1 MGRVSVLGGSCTSVR
16 ANGALR
22 GIVRAPLTPEWPL
35 HPPSHIVIF
44 GATGDLALRKLIP
57 ALASLAAKNQ
67 PSNGFHVVGMSRA
80 VKTSEQY
87 RADVR
92 AAMPPELLEA
102 WTKLEPR
109 VTYCPGDVNLAP
121 DVKRLSEHLDALP
134 GGATSGRLFYLSLKP
149 ALFADAIRRL
159 SEVGL
164 IKSREGDEEIWRRV
178 VVEKPFGHDLKSAV
192 ELNQHLHRH
201 MRESQIYRIDHYLGK
216 ETVQNILGFRF
227 HNAIF
232 EPLWNRQHVE
242 LIQITVA
249 EELGMERGRAAY
261 YDETGALS
269 DMMQNHMLQVLSL
282 VTMEPPSSLDATSVR
297 AQKVA
302 VLEALRPPSRK
313 NMSRECIRARYT
325 PGTIKGEAV
334 PGYMQEEG
342 VVPTSTTESY
352 VAVRCEI
359 DTWRWAGVPILLRH
373 GKRLPQRFTEVQV
386 QFRTPPIQLFN
397 RPEGISDDDFRE
409 KLRSG
414 ELCQNRPNVLKLSLQ
429 PRERIGLSFGVKR
442 PGPAMVMAP
451 ASLSFDYQDA
461 FKSQSPAA
469 YERLLLDALLGD
481 ATLFLRGDEIEAS
494 WSFADAL
501 HRAWKE
507 EPTPILEY
515 AAGTWGPDA
524 ADGLFHGCEG
534 GWTRG

>member
-1 MGRVSVLGGSCTSVR
+1 
-16 ANGALR
+16 
-22 GIVRAPLTPEWPL
+22 
-35 HPPSHIVIF
+35 
-44 GATGDLALRKLIP
+44 
-57 ALASLAAKNQ
+57 
-67 PSNGFHVVGMSRA
+67 MSRTE
-80 VKTSEQY
+80 KTSEAY
-87 RADVR
+87 RAEVR
-92 AAMPPELLEA
+92 AAMPPELQEA
-102 WTKLEPR
+102 WKRLEPN
-109 VTYCPGDVNLAP
+109 VSYCRGDVNEAA
-121 DVKRLSEHLDALP
+121 DVKRLSEHLGALP
-134 GGATSGRLFYLSLKP
+134 GGNKCGRLFYLSLKP
-149 ALFADAIRRL
+149 ALFSDAVTRL
-159 SEVGL
+159 SEAGL
-164 IKSREGDEEIWRRV
+164 LKSHEGDEQVWRRV
-178 VVEKPFGHDLKSAV
+178 VIEKPFGTNLKTAV

-201 MRESQIYRIDHYLGK
+201 LRESQIYRIDHYLGK

-282 VTMEPPSSLDATSVR
+282 VTMEPPSSLDAKSVR

-302 VLEALRPPSRK
+302 VLEALHPPSQK
-313 NMSRECIRARYT
+313 AMARESIRARYT
-325 PGTIKGEAV
+325 SGTVKGQTV

-342 VVPTSTTESY
+342 VLPTSSTESF

-373 GKRLPQRFTEVQV
+373 GKRMPQRFTEVQV

-414 ELCQNRPNVLKLSLQ
+414 DLCQTRPNVLSLSLQ

-442 PGPAMVMAP
+442 PGSSMVMAP
-451 ASLSFDYQDA
+451 ASLSFDYQDT

-469 YERLLLDALLGD
+469 YERLLLDVLLGD

-494 WSFADAL
+494 WAFADAL
-501 HRAWKE
+501 HHGWKE
-507 EPTPILEY
+507 NAAPLLEY
-515 AAGTWGPDA
+515 PAGTWGPEEAND
-524 ADGLFHGCEG
+524 LFHGCEG
-534 GWTRG
+534 GWSRG

>member
-1 MGRVSVLGGSCTSVR
+1 V
-16 ANGALR
+16 
-22 GIVRAPLTPEWPL
+22 
-35 HPPSHIVIF
+35 HPSHIVIF
-44 GATGDLALRKLIP
+44 GAGGDLALRKLLP
-57 ALASLAAKNQ
+57 ALTNLSSKGQ
-67 PSNGFHVVGMSRA
+67 PANGFHVVGMARTE
-80 VKTSEQY
+80 KTNEQY
-87 RADVR
+87 RAEVR
-92 AAMPPELLEA
+92 DAMPKELLEA
-102 WTKLEPR
+102 WKKLEPN
-109 VTYCPGDVNLAP
+109 VTYCRGDVNIEA
-121 DVKRLSEHLDALP
+121 DVKRLRDHLDALP
-134 GGATSGRLFYLSLKP
+134 GGKDAGRLFYLSLKP
-149 ALFADAIRRL
+149 ALFAEAITTL
-159 SEVGL
+159 SEAGL
-164 IKSREGDEEIWRRV
+164 LECIESDENRWRRV
-178 VVEKPFGHDLKSAV
+178 VIEKPFGHDLKSAI

-201 MRESQIYRIDHYLGK
+201 LRELQIYRIDHYLGK

-282 VTMEPPSSLDATSVR
+282 VTMEPPSSLDAKSVR

-313 NMSRECIRARYT
+313 KMAKDCVRARYT
-325 PGTIKGEAV
+325 PGTIKDQQV
-334 PGYMQEEG
+334 PGYLQEEG
-342 VVPTSTTESY
+342 VKPDSSTETF

-373 GKRLPQRFTEVQV
+373 GKRMPTRFTEVQV

-397 RPEGISDDDFRE
+397 RPAGLSDDEFRE
-409 KLRSG
+409 MLRSG
-414 ELCQNRPNVLKLSLQ
+414 ELCQTRPNVLSLQIQ

-442 PGPAMVMAP
+442 PGPSMVMAP

-461 FKSQSPAA
+461 FKVQSAAA
-469 YERLLLDALLGD
+469 YERLLLDAMLGD

-494 WSFADAL
+494 WGFADAL
-501 HRAWKE
+501 HAAWKE
-507 EPTPILEY
+507 GAPQLLEY
-515 AAGTWGPDA
+515 PAGTWGPDESM
-524 ADGLFHGCEG
+524 DLFHGCEG
-534 GWTRG
+534 GWTHG

>member
-1 MGRVSVLGGSCTSVR
+1 MKT
-16 ANGALR
+16 
-22 GIVRAPLTPEWPL
+22 
-35 HPPSHIVIF
+35 PSHVVIF

-57 ALASLAAKNQ
+57 ALASLGAKNQ
-67 PSNGFHVVGMSRA
+67 PGNGFQIIGMSRA
-80 VKTSEQY
+80 EKSTEAY
-87 RADVR
+87 RAEVR
-92 AAMPPELLEA
+92 AAMTPDLLEA
-102 WTKLEPR
+102 WSKIEQC
-109 VTYCPGDVNLAP
+109 VTYCRGDVNQAA

-134 GGATSGRLFYLSLKP
+134 GGKDTGRLFYLSLKP
-149 ALFADAIRRL
+149 ALFADAITTL
-159 SEVGL
+159 SEAGL
-164 IKSREGDEEIWRRV
+164 LAAREDDEDRWRRV
-178 VVEKPFGHDLKSAV
+178 VIEKPFGHDLKSAV
-192 ELNQHLHRH
+192 ALNQHLHNH
-201 MRESQIYRIDHYLGK
+201 LREFQIYRIDHYLGK

-232 EPLWNRQHVE
+232 EPLWNRNHVE

-269 DMMQNHMLQVLSL
+269 DMMQNHMLQVLSM
-282 VTMEPPSSLDATSVR
+282 VTMEPPSSLDAKSVR

-313 NMSRECIRARYT
+313 NMARECVRAQYTGGNIR
-325 PGTIKGEAV
+325 GTSV

-342 VVPTSTTESY
+342 VRPGSKTESY

-373 GKRLPQRFTEVQV
+373 GKRMPNRFTEVQV
-386 QFRTPPIQLFN
+386 QFRTAPIQLFN

-414 ELCQNRPNVLKLSLQ
+414 ELCQSRPNVLSLSLQ

-442 PGPAMVMAP
+442 PGPSMVMAP
-451 ASLSFDYQDA
+451 AALSFDYQDT

-481 ATLFLRGDEIEAS
+481 ATLFLRGDEVEAS
-494 WSFADAL
+494 WHFADAL
-501 HRAWKE
+501 HSAWQE
-507 EPTPILEY
+507 DGTPLREY
-515 AAGTWGPDA
+515 AAGTWGPDESM
-524 ADGLFHGCEG
+524 DLFHGCEG
-534 GWTRG
+534 GWTRGL

>member
-1 MGRVSVLGGSCTSVR
+1 M
-16 ANGALR
+16 R
-22 GIVRAPLTPEWPL
+22 GVAEEYRPRSSLPERPLNAPV
-35 HPPSHIVIF
+35 HIVIF
-44 GATGDLALRKLIP
+44 GAGGDLALRKLIP
-57 ALASLAAKNQ
+57 ALASLAAKGQ
-67 PSNGFHVVGMSRA
+67 PANGFQVIGISRTA
-80 VKTSEQY
+80 KTSEAY
-87 RADVR
+87 RAEVR
-92 AAMPPELLEA
+92 AAMPPELVDAWSKIEA
-102 WTKLEPR
+102 N
-109 VTYCPGDVNLAP
+109 VSYFPGDVNQAA
-121 DVKRLSEHLDALP
+121 DVKRLRVHLDSLP
-134 GGATSGRLFYLSLKP
+134 GGNHCGRLFYLSLKP
-149 ALFADAIRRL
+149 ALFADAVTRL
-159 SEVGL
+159 SEEGL
-164 IKSREGDEEIWRRV
+164 LEARESDEKCWRRV
-178 VVEKPFGHDLKSAV
+178 VIEKPFGHDLKTAV

-201 MRESQIYRIDHYLGK
+201 LRENQIYRIDHYLGK

-269 DMMQNHMLQVLSL
+269 DMLQNHMLQVLSL
-282 VTMEPPSSLDATSVR
+282 VTMEPPSSLDAKSVR

-302 VLEALRPPSRK
+302 VLEALHAPSRK
-313 NMSRECIRARYT
+313 KMPTECVRARYT
-325 PGTIKGEAV
+325 GGTVRGQAV
-334 PGYMQEEG
+334 PGYLQEEG
-342 VVPTSTTESY
+342 VAAGSTTETY

-373 GKRLPQRFTEVQV
+373 GKRMPQRFTEVQV

-397 RPEGISDDDFRE
+397 RPDGISDDDFRE

-414 ELCQNRPNVLKLSLQ
+414 ELCQMRPNVLSLSLQ

-451 ASLSFDYQDA
+451 ASLSFDYQDT

-469 YERLLLDALLGD
+469 YERLLLDVMLGD

-494 WSFADAL
+494 WAFADSM
-501 HRAWKE
+501 HSAWRE
-507 EPTPILEY
+507 NPTPLLEY
-515 AAGTWGPDA
+515 PAGTWGPEQA
-524 ADGLFHGCEG
+524 LELFQGCEG
-534 GWTRG
+534 TWSRG

>member
-1 MGRVSVLGGSCTSVR
+1 VTIDASIRR
-16 ANGALR
+16 R
-22 GIVRAPLTPEWPL
+22 QGIVRAPHHPERIVTS
-35 HPPSHIVIF
+35 PSHIIIF

-57 ALASLAAKNQ
+57 ALASLAAKGQ
-67 PSNGFHVVGMSRA
+67 PANGLQVIGVSRA
-80 VKTSEQY
+80 VKTTEAY
-87 RADVR
+87 RAEVR
-92 AAMPPELLEA
+92 EAMPPELLEA
-102 WTKLEPR
+102 WKKLEPC
-109 VTYCPGDVNLAP
+109 VTYCPGDVLQAP
-121 DVKRLSEHLDALP
+121 DVKRLAEHLDALP
-134 GGATSGRLFYLSLKP
+134 GGKDAGRLFYLSLKP
-149 ALFADAIRRL
+149 ALFGDAIRRL
-159 SEVGL
+159 SAEHLLVA
-164 IKSREGDEEIWRRV
+164 REEDTERWRRV
-178 VVEKPFGHDLKSAV
+178 VIEKPFGHDLKSAI

-201 MRESQIYRIDHYLGK
+201 LRELQIYRIDHYLGK

-232 EPLWNRQHVE
+232 EPLWNRNHVE

-269 DMMQNHMLQVLSL
+269 DMMQNHMLQVLSM
-282 VTMEPPSSLDATSVR
+282 VTMEPPSSLDAKSVR

-313 NMSRECIRARYT
+313 NMARECVRARYT
-325 PGTIKGEAV
+325 EGKVKGTSV
-334 PGYMQEEG
+334 PGYLQEEG
-342 VVPTSTTESY
+342 VVPGSTTESY

-373 GKRLPQRFTEVQV
+373 GKRLPNRFTEVQV

-397 RPEGISDDDFRE
+397 RPDGISDDDFRE

-414 ELCQNRPNVLKLSLQ
+414 DLCQTRPNVLSLSLQ

-442 PGPAMVMAP
+442 PGPSMVMAP
-451 ASLSFDYQDA
+451 ASLSFDYQDT

-494 WSFADAL
+494 WRFADAL
-501 HRAWKE
+501 HGAWKE
-507 EPTPILEY
+507 DATPLLEY
-515 AAGTWGPDA
+515 PAGTWGPEEAND
-524 ADGLFHGCEG
+524 LFHGCEG

>member
-1 MGRVSVLGGSCTSVR
+1 M
-16 ANGALR
+16 LR
-22 GIVRAPLTPEWPL
+22 SGTLNSPA
-35 HPPSHIVIF
+35 HIIIF
-44 GATGDLALRKLIP
+44 GAAGDLALRKLIP
-57 ALASLAAKNQ
+57 ALAGLAAKNQ
-67 PSNGFHVVGMSRA
+67 PANGFHIIGMSRTE
-80 VKTSEQY
+80 KTSEAY
-87 RADVR
+87 RAEVL
-92 AAMPPELLEA
+92 AAMPPELVEA
-102 WTKLEPR
+102 WKKIEPN
-109 VTYCPGDVNLAP
+109 VTYCRGDVNQAA

-134 GGATSGRLFYLSLKP
+134 GGDQTGRLFYLSLKP
-149 ALFADAIRRL
+149 ALFADAVTRL
-159 SEVGL
+159 SEAGL
-164 IKSREGDEEIWRRV
+164 LEAIEGDQKRWRRV
-178 VVEKPFGHDLKSAV
+178 VIEKPFGHDLKSAV

-201 MRESQIYRIDHYLGK
+201 LREFQIYRIDHYLGK

-232 EPLWNRQHVE
+232 EPLWNHKHVE

-249 EELGMERGRAAY
+249 EELGMERGRAGY

-269 DMMQNHMLQVLSL
+269 DMLQNHMLQVLSM
-282 VTMEPPSSLDATSVR
+282 VTMEPPSSLDAKSVR

-302 VLEALRPPSRK
+302 VLEALHPPSRK
-313 NMSRECIRARYT
+313 AMARESVRGRYT
-325 PGTIKGEAV
+325 AGTIKGQPV
-334 PGYMQEEG
+334 PGYLQEEG
-342 VVPTSTTESY
+342 VAPGSTTETY

-397 RPEGISDDDFRE
+397 RPDGISDDDFRE

-414 ELCQNRPNVLKLSLQ
+414 DLCQTRPNVLSLSLQ

-442 PGPAMVMAP
+442 PGPSMVMAP
-451 ASLSFDYQDA
+451 ASLTFDYQDA

-469 YERLLLDALLGD
+469 YERLLLDVMLGD

-501 HRAWKE
+501 HSAWRE
-507 EPTPILEY
+507 DTTPPREY
-515 AAGTWGPDA
+515 AAGTWGPPE
-524 ADGLFHGCEG
+524 ADELFHGCEG
-534 GWTRG
+534 GWSRG